1 MALVFRAH
9 LHKFLADSFSYAILR
24 AIHICATVGRH
35 CQFFSAHFLRS
46 KCYSYPQEH
55 IIIIIYLTAS
65 ELTPGGSST
74 ATIYT
79 QTVHRIQ
86 RTKHT

>member
-1 MALVFRAH
+1 MTV
-9 LHKFLADSFSYAILR
+9 KLR
-24 AIHICATVGRH
+24 GSVEFGAFGT
-35 CQFFSAHFLRS
+35 
-46 KCYSYPQEH
+46 CYRNEQDDLFIIIII

-65 ELTPGGSST
+65 GLTPGGSST